1 MRRPSRRGLMSPA
14 VRRRDGE
21 RSSHGLHDDVV
32 RRGDDVARRIAA
44 LLDASGTLRRVLRAR
59 MRSAWPYDDLPVGQ
73 LDLLRLLV
81 ESPGL
86 SVNQAAD
93 RLALAPN
100 SVSTMVRGMID
111 AGLVERRSD
120 PADARTARL
129 FPSAHAAA
137 RLRRWRARRAQLLA
151 AALPRLDG
159 DHDWLD
165 AAVAAVERLTAI
177 LAGDDETG
185 MPDPADR
192 VGVPDSADATAV
204 ARRPADRHGRRS
216 ASGGGKVLP
225 SGAGEPRP
233 ASGSTSGRG
242 KTHKIGRGTRLIDGD
257 LPE

>member
-1 MRRPSRRGLMSPA
+1 MGAQTSSDARHSSRHGLTSPA
-14 VRRRDGE
+14 TSRRDGE
-21 RSSHGLHDDVV
+21 RSPLGPHDDVV
-32 RRGDDVARRIAA
+32 RSGDDVARRIAA

-86 SVNQAAD
+86 SVNQAAE

-100 SVSTMVRGMID
+100 SVSTMVRGMIA

-120 PADARTARL
+120 PADARAARL

-137 RLRRWRARRAQLLA
+137 RLRRWRARRAELLA

-177 LAGDDETG
+177 LAGDDEG
-185 MPDPADR
+185 VLDP
-192 VGVPDSADATAV
+192 ADATAV
-204 ARRPADRHGRRS
+204 ARRSADRHGRRS
-216 ASGGGKVLP
+216 ASGGGKAL
-225 SGAGEPRP
+225 SGRADEPRP

>member
-1 MRRPSRRGLMSPA
+1 VRTETSSDARHPSRRGLTSPA
-14 VRRRDGE
+14 ESRRDCE
-21 RSSHGLHDDVV
+21 RSSPGPDDHDV
-32 RRGDDVARRIAA
+32 RRGDDVVRRIAA

-59 MRSAWPYDDLPVGQ
+59 VRSAWPYDDLPVGQ

-86 SVNQAAD
+86 SVNQAAE

-100 SVSTMVRGMID
+100 SVSTMVRGMIA

-120 PADARTARL
+120 PADARAARL
-129 FPSAHAAA
+129 YPSAHAAA
-137 RLRRWRARRAQLLA
+137 RLRRWRARRAQVLA

-185 MPDPADR
+185 VPDP
-192 VGVPDSADATAV
+192 ADATAV

-216 ASGGGKVLP
+216 ASGGGKALP
-225 SGAGEPRP
+225 GGADEPRP

-242 KTHKIGRGTRLIDGD
+242 KTHKIGRGTRLIDRD